1 LTEKT
6 RIDQQKEIDYIKQL
20 TEKIK
25 DLESQIKKLFYE
37 NKKISGDIE
46 NLENGFDSYLRH

>member
-6 RIDQQKEIDYIKQL
+6 RIEQQKEIDYIKQL
-20 TEKIK
+20 TAKIK
-25 DLESQIKKLFYE
+25 DLESEIKKLFYE